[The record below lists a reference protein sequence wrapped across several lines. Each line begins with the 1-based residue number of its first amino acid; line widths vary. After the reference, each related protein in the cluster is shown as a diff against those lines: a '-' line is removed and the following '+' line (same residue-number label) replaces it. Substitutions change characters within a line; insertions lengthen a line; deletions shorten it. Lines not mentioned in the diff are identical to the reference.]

1 MADSRVT
8 QFPIQALSGGTP
20 DARLTQLPIQ
30 VLGTD
35 VAASRALQFPIQ
47 VLAIEVTSARVLQYP
62 VQVLASSVDCISY
75 LVQCWRI
82 QRLDGIIHTF
92 TSHDQQVVYA
102 GETYYPCGSIN
113 ASAYQA
119 SGQFGE
125 VGNATLAGLI
135 ALDNTQSG
143 IPARDIAAGLL
154 DAAEVKIWEVP
165 WKGDENVLPVL
176 KGYIGKIEQKDINY
190 QAEIITLSS
199 LLNSSSLL
207 DSYTPNCRFRLG
219 DANCTVDLGPLTESS
234 EVSDLA
240 EGSIRMQ
247 SSKRQFF
254 DVLRTEID
262 GYWANG
268 NLTWDSGDN
277 AGYSSEVANS
287 FDSGAITLWNVMP
300 NDIQIGDEYTIV
312 PGCDLLKTTCISK
325 FNNIANFGGFPDI
338 PGNDVIFQTPDA
350 KQ

>member
-8 QFPIQALSGGTP
+8 QFPIESLAGGTP
-20 DARLTQLPIQ
+20 DARLTQFPIE
-30 VLGTD
+30 VLGVEVT
-35 VAASRALQFPIQ
+35 ASRLTQYPIQ
-47 VLAIEVTSARVLQYP
+47 VLAG
-62 VQVLASSVDCISY
+62 SVDCMSY
-75 LVQCWRI
+75 LVQIWRI

-92 TSHDQQVVYA
+92 TSHDQALIYA
-102 GETYYPCGSIN
+102 DETYYPCGSIN

-165 WKGDENVLPVL
+165 WQGDENALPVL

-207 DSYTPNCRFRLG
+207 DSYTPNCRFQLG
-219 DANCTVDLGPLTESS
+219 DSNCTVDLAPLTESS
-234 EVSDLA
+234 VVSDLA
-240 EGSIRMQ
+240 EGSVSMQ

-254 DVLRTEID
+254 DVLRTEAD

-268 NLTWDSGDN
+268 NLTWDSGNN

-300 NDIQIGDEYTIV
+300 NDIQIGDDYTIV
-312 PGCDLLKTTCISK
+312 PGCDKLKTTCIAK
-325 FNNIANFGGFPDI
+325 FNNIENFGGFPDI